1 MQLTMKNRQD
11 IENPAVTI
19 EYRVLTE
26 NVKRVCD
33 FVRGID
39 KTILCKK
46 GGQSYSI
53 SAGDIYYIE
62 SVDKKTFIYDKSD
75 VYQTNLRLI
84 ELDEML
90 SNVGFVR
97 VSKSTILNVETLSSV
112 KNLANSKLEAVLTNG
127 ERICVSRKYLKD
139 IREVLI
145 RRNR

>member
-1 MQLTMKNRQD
+1 M
-11 IENPAVTI
+11 
-19 EYRVLTE
+19 
-26 NVKRVCD
+26 
-33 FVRGID
+33 
-39 KTILCKK
+39 
-46 GGQSYSI
+46 
-53 SAGDIYYIE
+53 
-62 SVDKKTFIYDKSD
+62 DKKTFIYDKSD